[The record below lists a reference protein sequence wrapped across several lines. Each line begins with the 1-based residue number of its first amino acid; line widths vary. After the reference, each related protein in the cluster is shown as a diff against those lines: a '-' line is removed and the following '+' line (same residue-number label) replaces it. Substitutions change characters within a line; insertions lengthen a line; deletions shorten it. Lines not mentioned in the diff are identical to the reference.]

1 MLFCSVP
8 EGGPLTLYRDLVS
21 QGRLRHDTY
30 QENVASEL
38 DSLLRRLERY
48 EMEMEDYHVSCG
60 FQRVALGSFCALFV
74 EGEGFLCRLPVT

>member
-1 MLFCSVP
+1 
-8 EGGPLTLYRDLVS
+8 VS

-60 FQRVALGSFCALFV
+60 FHRVALGSFCVLFV
-74 EGEGFLCRLPVT
+74 